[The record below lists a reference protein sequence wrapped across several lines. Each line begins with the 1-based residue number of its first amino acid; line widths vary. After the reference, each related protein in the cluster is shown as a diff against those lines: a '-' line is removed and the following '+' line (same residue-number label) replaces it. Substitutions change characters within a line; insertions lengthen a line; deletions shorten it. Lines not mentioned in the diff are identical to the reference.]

1 MSLDVLFERSA
12 CPTSNKLS
20 NFPKYVRRQD
30 IARFLCRYEIFK
42 RQIGIKGSV
51 IECGVHHGGGV
62 MTWAQISV
70 TLEPYNYH
78 REIVGFDTFQGF
90 PSVSA
95 LDGHGE
101 NA

>member
-70 TLEPYNYH
+70 TLA
-78 REIVGFDTFQGF
+78 
-90 PSVSA
+90 S
-95 LDGHGE
+95 
-101 NA
+101 